1 MFYNNNRCGAR
12 LSIIK
17 CGENGAIVSFPIP
30 HLFLFSETKIG
41 TLTSLARDMVID
53 LNASESKDFSPRET
67 GHFTD
72 DSLAGKATGKDVTL
86 IRRTV
91 GASMGLKASVGIRT
105 LKKASALI
113 ETGGDRIGTCAG
125 VQIKEEIPE

>member
-1 MFYNNNRCGAR
+1 
-12 LSIIK
+12 
-17 CGENGAIVSFPIP
+17 
-30 HLFLFSETKIG
+30 
-41 TLTSLARDMVID
+41 MVID
-53 LNASESKDFSPRET
+53 LNASESKDFSPHET
-67 GHFTD
+67 GHLTD

-86 IRRTV
+86 IQRTV

-113 ETGGDRIGTCAG
+113 ETGGDRTGTCAG